1 METSND
7 HDEDSDVGINTTI
20 HLVSTLGVII
30 FGLHTASHRK
40 SFLSLVRGL
49 ISWTDSRR
57 MGNGGILLKQNNVTA
72 SETW

>member
-20 HLVSTLGVII
+20 HLVRTLGVII
-30 FGLHTASHRK
+30 FGLHTA
-40 SFLSLVRGL
+40 LSLVRGL

-57 MGNGGILLKQNNVTA
+57 MGNGGNLLKQNNVTA